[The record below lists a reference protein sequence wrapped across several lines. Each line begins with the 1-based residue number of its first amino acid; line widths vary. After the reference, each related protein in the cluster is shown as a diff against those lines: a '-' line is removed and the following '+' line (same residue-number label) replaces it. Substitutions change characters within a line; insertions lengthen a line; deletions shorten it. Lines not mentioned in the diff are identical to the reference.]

1 MSSGEWVLLL
11 GVGDAELIRSRV
23 RVEHLER
30 RLAGASRARP
40 SQVRGGGGGVRVAR
54 GRAETACV
62 SEELQMLQGQVKI
75 RSTSH
80 ESAEEGLNDDHVRK
94 RCLRTVCHGTLS
106 SPIVVDQLRS
116 DGEMWFV

>member
-1 MSSGEWVLLL
+1 MLGRVKYAVVEVVCESSE
-11 GVGDAELIRSRV
+11 A
-23 RVEHLER
+23 
-30 RLAGASRARP
+30 
-40 SQVRGGGGGVRVAR
+40 
-54 GRAETACV
+54 GRAETVCV
-62 SEELQMLQGQVKI
+62 SEELQVLQGQVKI